1 MHLLFLFI
9 GLIRGLQALESVDP
23 GGESQLAQ
31 EPGNLDEKAAEVFE
45 LVLSAS

>member
-1 MHLLFLFI
+1 MHHLFLFI
-9 GLIRGLQALESVDP
+9 GLIVDLQALESVGQ
-23 GGESQLAQ
+23 GGESKLAQ